1 MATAKIVTKGP
12 RWTPEMAEKALH
24 ECKYIKAGDKTGPR
38 VITGARRMWEKPGH
52 EDDVYLPIE
61 RLTGSREEVAS
72 ILRAAGKSESEI
84 AHALANAYTKES
96 VLGPNATKREAFERE
111 EQACRQ
117 YRQGLAKKSEKPFR
131 TISEMA
137 ELIKGISGS
146 NTSSKKAPNNK
157 KKSTN
162 ATTTTTTN
170 KGPRTSLSSKIKN
183 LAAGKVID
191 VSKMNEDGTGAK
203 TANQPKPSSK
213 KIGVE
218 GLPLVSSNPETYAR
232 AISILISEGDPDL
245 KVTEEYITKYNEMIK
260 DLPSTESEK
269 SKPVEGKAP
278 VPTSTSVPPSTSVPS
293 STSAPAP
300 PSQPIPKVTVPPSL
314 SVIAKPPAPSTTV
327 TVPSGQGVQVP
338 KTVPIPKI
346 TGVMMGK
353 KF

>member
-12 RWTPEMAEKALH
+12 RWTPEMAEKALQ

-72 ILRAAGKSESEI
+72 ILRSAGKSESEI

-117 YRQGLAKKSEKPFR
+117 YRQGLAKESEKPLK

-162 ATTTTTTN
+162 MTTTTTTTN

-183 LAAGKVID
+183 LATGKVID

-245 KVTEEYITKYNEMIK
+245 KITEEYITKYNEIMK
-260 DLPSTESEK
+260 GFSSTESENP
-269 SKPVEGKAP
+269 KPVEVKAP
-278 VPTSTSVPPSTSVPS
+278 A
-293 STSAPAP
+293 SAPTPASAP

-338 KTVPIPKI
+338 KTIPIPKI